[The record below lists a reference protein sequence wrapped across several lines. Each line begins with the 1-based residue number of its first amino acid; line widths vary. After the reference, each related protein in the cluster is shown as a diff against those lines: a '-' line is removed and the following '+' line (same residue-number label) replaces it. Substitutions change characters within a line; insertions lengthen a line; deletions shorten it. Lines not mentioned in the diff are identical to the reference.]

1 VIIEGED
8 HKFQYLKDEYLEIIA
23 GKEPFHQQLENE
35 LLMQS
40 KEDD

>member
-1 VIIEGED
+1 
-8 HKFQYLKDEYLEIIA
+8 LEIIA

-40 KEDD
+40 KKDDHTRKNQQEGEV